1 MSISIAIVLV
11 TVVGLLGA
19 IILVLAAKF
28 VSVYEDPRVGE
39 VTECLPGANCG
50 GCGFAG
56 CADYA
61 KAVVEGKAPVN
72 KCAVGGAAC
81 AAAIGKVMG
90 VEAGSSD
97 PVHAV
102 VNCQGQTDVCKPK
115 YEYQG
120 IQSCAA
126 AAALFGGPKACSFA
140 CLGLGDCVKACKFGA
155 ISVVDGKAKVDVSK
169 CVGCGACAAAC
180 PKHVISMRT
189 MAAKPVVLCS
199 NHERGAAV
207 NKACSKG
214 CIACG
219 LCVKNCP
226 EQAITLDNFLAKIDY
241 SKCTGCG
248 TCVSK
253 CPKKV
258 ILMPADFE

>member
-1 MSISIAIVLV
+1 MKEILYAVLV
-11 TVVGLLGA
+11 LGIMGA
-19 IILVLAAKF
+19 VFGAVLAIASKVF
-28 VSVYEDPRVGE
+28 AVKTDERLPKLIE
-39 VTECLPGANCG
+39 ALPGANCG

-140 CLGLGDCVKACKFGA
+140 CQGLGDCVKACKY
-155 ISVVDGKAKVDVSK
+155 
-169 CVGCGACAAAC
+169 CLLY
-180 PKHVISMRT
+180 T
-189 MAAKPVVLCS
+189 
-199 NHERGAAV
+199 
-207 NKACSKG
+207 
-214 CIACG
+214 
-219 LCVKNCP
+219 
-226 EQAITLDNFLAKIDY
+226 
-241 SKCTGCG
+241 
-248 TCVSK
+248 
-253 CPKKV
+253 
-258 ILMPADFE
+258 

>member
-1 MSISIAIVLV
+1 M
-11 TVVGLLGA
+11 
-19 IILVLAAKF
+19 
-28 VSVYEDPRVGE
+28 
-39 VTECLPGANCG
+39 
-50 GCGFAG
+50 
-56 CADYA
+56 
-61 KAVVEGKAPVN
+61 
-72 KCAVGGAAC
+72 
-81 AAAIGKVMG
+81 
-90 VEAGSSD
+90 
-97 PVHAV
+97 
-102 VNCQGQTDVCKPK
+102 
-115 YEYQG
+115 
-120 IQSCAA
+120 
-126 AAALFGGPKACSFA
+126 
-140 CLGLGDCVKACKFGA
+140 KACKFGA

-169 CVGCGACAAAC
+169 CVGCGACAATC

-207 NKACSKG
+207 NKACAKG

-226 EQAITLDNFLAKIDY
+226 EQAIVLDNFLAKIDY

>member
-1 MSISIAIVLV
+1 M
-11 TVVGLLGA
+11 
-19 IILVLAAKF
+19 
-28 VSVYEDPRVGE
+28 
-39 VTECLPGANCG
+39 
-50 GCGFAG
+50 
-56 CADYA
+56 
-61 KAVVEGKAPVN
+61 
-72 KCAVGGAAC
+72 
-81 AAAIGKVMG
+81 
-90 VEAGSSD
+90 
-97 PVHAV
+97 
-102 VNCQGQTDVCKPK
+102 
-115 YEYQG
+115 
-120 IQSCAA
+120 
-126 AAALFGGPKACSFA
+126 
-140 CLGLGDCVKACKFGA
+140 KACKFGA

-207 NKACSKG
+207 NKACAKG

-226 EQAITLDNFLAKIDY
+226 EQAIVLDNFLAKIDY

-258 ILMPADFE
+258 ILMPSDFE